1 VAILRLAAGIAGA
14 IFVAVSLLA
23 DRLGLSA
30 GSGFSRNQT
39 LIAIFGAGLIIASF
53 LGRRFPQ
60 AYRGLSL
67 LVLNLIVLATMADLA
82 ALVIMKLSCSSE
94 LALRIRKIE
103 EGGLGRPVN
112 APRQGEYAA
121 WVVWHALPGQP
132 GESTDSLGHRITP
145 GSVLVS
151 DEEGLR
157 LFLLGGSTSWGSGV
171 ADSETVAAFL
181 VRSVSRSADRP
192 IELLNLSQVGY
203 VSTQELIELEMQLR
217 EGNIPDVV
225 VFLDGFNE
233 VFTAYQSGRAGVH
246 QNFLQT
252 ATLLE
257 GRAAQSSLAWQL
269 WHATDISMLIDLS
282 TRSGVFGRHE
292 PDYLVNYGSLGIDR
306 DSLACEVV
314 RICRGNYELARRL
327 GYSYGF
333 RCIFAWQP
341 TIWTGTKSLTVGED
355 SIFTGAFPGYEFA
368 SDSAMIDLL
377 RECYSLFESNALDSL
392 GETSITGVFD
402 SVSARVYTDPSGVH
416 INALGDSLLAER
428 IAELVTREANT
439 D

>member
-1 VAILRLAAGIAGA
+1 
-14 IFVAVSLLA
+14 
-23 DRLGLSA
+23 
-30 GSGFSRNQT
+30 
-39 LIAIFGAGLIIASF
+39 
-53 LGRRFPQ
+53 
-60 AYRGLSL
+60 
-67 LVLNLIVLATMADLA
+67 
-82 ALVIMKLSCSSE
+82 
-94 LALRIRKIE
+94 
-103 EGGLGRPVN
+103 
-112 APRQGEYAA
+112 
-121 WVVWHALPGQP
+121 
-132 GESTDSLGHRITP
+132 
-145 GSVLVS
+145 
-151 DEEGLR
+151 
-157 LFLLGGSTSWGSGV
+157 
-171 ADSETVAAFL
+171 
-181 VRSVSRSADRP
+181 
-192 IELLNLSQVGY
+192 
-203 VSTQELIELEMQLR
+203 
-217 EGNIPDVV
+217 
-225 VFLDGFNE
+225 
-233 VFTAYQSGRAGVH
+233 
-246 QNFLQT
+246 
-252 ATLLE
+252 
-257 GRAAQSSLAWQL
+257 
-269 WHATDISMLIDLS
+269 MLIDLS